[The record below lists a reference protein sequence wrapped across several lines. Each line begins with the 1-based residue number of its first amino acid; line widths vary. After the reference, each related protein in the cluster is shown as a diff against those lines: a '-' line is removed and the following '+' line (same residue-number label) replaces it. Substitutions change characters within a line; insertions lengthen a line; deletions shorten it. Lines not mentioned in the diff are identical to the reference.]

1 MPEYR
6 LDYCRRRRANPAG
19 LASEA
24 DMSEFVRCG
33 SCGYSLV
40 GLREVRCPECGWQ
53 STIDEAVRRGMAE
66 FIELRGTAVTSYS
79 APS

>member
-6 LDYCRRRRANPAG
+6 LDYCRMRKANPAG

-53 STIDEAVRRGMAE
+53 STVDEAVRRGMAE
-66 FIELRGTAVTSYS
+66 FIELRGTAVT
-79 APS
+79 